1 MKQKKN
7 KFKENLGKRLKE
19 IVITATNNLS
29 LFEGLISFVV
39 AVLAVMLFAFGWT
52 GIVDNL
58 FETYFELLVIA
69 CLMFLVLQQV
79 RIRLNNGIIGISVFI
94 YFALGIMA
102 VLSREFTLINLGFNV
117 VKVALY
123 LTVVCLAYKFLDEGG
138 LIDKWRL
145 KFLK

>member
-1 MKQKKN
+1 MN
-7 KFKENLGKRLKE
+7 GL
-19 IVITATNNLS
+19 VIT
-29 LFEGLISFVV
+29 LIVV